1 MTQSNVETELIDR
14 LTVSEGRLSI
24 TPGPPLRARLTA
36 DPWVDYPPTV
46 DLAAVPRSVLLQTA
60 IHLLAPVVW
69 LHDLAVT
76 VTGADTSVVEAL
88 PLLRAEIH
96 RMYPMLSWAGTIRV
110 VDPVPVAPLPL
121 PRGDRGRPTG
131 LMLSGG
137 VDSIASAVRH
147 PDGSLLTMTIAL
159 DDEADRGPER
169 WARTAAG
176 TAAFAA
182 AHGHEHRLIA
192 SNARSMVPA
201 SIGKGLG
208 AFRYWWPEVAHGMS
222 LAAMAAPALWSAGAE
237 RLLIASSHVPG
248 YDARWGSSAKLDP
261 LIGLGPIVVQND
273 AYDADRLDKVAR
285 IVEAAGPAGS
295 VQLRVCNKAVP
306 DDRLNCGVCEKC
318 LRTQAG
324 LVLSGGDPAR
334 FGFPDPAA
342 CALALSPAEWDACAG
357 KATRSTIYNWLT
369 MGRAARELDPH
380 TRPPEHRAL
389 IAWLATL
396 EAGRPPMGDPTVYP
410 TPRSATR
417 PPVRPSS
424 PAHRVRRWIKRAT
437 GRTAGHP

>member
-1 MTQSNVETELIDR
+1 MTETPLVER
-14 LTVSEGRLSI
+14 LTVSEGRLDI
-24 TPGPPLRARLTA
+24 VPGPPVRALLTA
-36 DPWVDYPPTV
+36 DPWVEYPSTV
-46 DLAAVPRSVLLQTA
+46 DLTTVPRSVLLQTA
-60 IHLLAPVVW
+60 TYLLAPLVW
-69 LHDLAVT
+69 IHDLAVT
-76 VTGADTSVVEAL
+76 VTGADTSVAEAL
-88 PLLRAEIH
+88 PRLRAEFR
-96 RMYPMLSWAGTIRV
+96 RMYPVLPWAGTVRV

-121 PRGDRGRPTG
+121 PRGNPGSPTG

-192 SNARSMVPA
+192 SNARSMVPP
-201 SIGKGLG
+201 SIAKGLG
-208 AFRYWWPEVAHGMS
+208 AFRYWWPEVAHGTS
-222 LAAMAAPALWSAGAE
+222 LAALAAPALWAAGAD

-248 YDARWGSSAKLDP
+248 YDARWGSSARLDP
-261 LIGLGPIVVQND
+261 LIGLGPVVVQND
-273 AYDADRLDKVAR
+273 AHDGDRLDKVAR
-285 IVEAAGPAGS
+285 IVAAAGIGGS
-295 VQLRVCNKAVP
+295 VQLRVCHKAVP

-334 FGFPDPAA
+334 FGFSDPAA
-342 CALALSPAEWDACAG
+342 CALALSSAEWDACAS
-357 KATRSTIYNWLT
+357 KATRSTIHNWLA
-369 MGRAARELDPH
+369 MGRAARQLDPS

-389 IAWLATL
+389 IVWLATL

-410 TPRSATR
+410 APRRATRTPPRPRS
-417 PPVRPSS
+417 PV
-424 PAHRVRRWIKRAT
+424 HRVRRWIGRAG
-437 GRTAGHP
+437 GRTQGHR

>member
-1 MTQSNVETELIDR
+1 MTQPLVETPLVEAM
-14 LTVSEGRLSI
+14 TVSDGRLCI
-24 TPGPPLRARLTA
+24 VPGPPVRALLTA
-36 DPWVDYPPTV
+36 DPWVDYPASV

-60 IHLLAPVVW
+60 IYLLAPVVW
-69 LHDLAVT
+69 LHDLAVS
-76 VTGADTSVVEAL
+76 VTGADRSVVEAL
-88 PLLRAEIH
+88 PLLRAELH
-96 RMYPMLSWAGTIRV
+96 RMYPMLPWAGTIRV
-110 VDPVPVAPLPL
+110 IDPVPVAPLPL

-137 VDSIASAVRH
+137 VDSVASALRH
-147 PDGSLLTMTIAL
+147 PDGTLLTMTIAL
-159 DDEADRGPER
+159 DDETERGPER

-176 TAAFAA
+176 ASALAA

-192 SNARSMVPA
+192 GNARSMVPA
-201 SIGKGLG
+201 SIGKGRG

-261 LIGLGPIVVQND
+261 LIGLGPIVVEND
-273 AYDADRLDKVAR
+273 SYDGDRLEKVAR
-285 IVEAAGPAGS
+285 IVEAAGPGGS
-295 VQLRVCNKAVP
+295 VQLRVCHKTVP
-306 DDRLNCGVCEKC
+306 DDRLNCGRCEKC

-324 LVLSGGDPAR
+324 LVLSGGDLAR

-342 CALALSPAEWDACAG
+342 CALAMTPAEWDARAG
-357 KATRSTIYNWLT
+357 KATRSTIYNWLA
-369 MGRAARELDPH
+369 MGHAARELDPL
-380 TRPPEHRAL
+380 TRPPEQRAL

-410 TPRSATR
+410 TAPTANR
-417 PPVRPSS
+417 PPAKPRPRRRRLSRWLG
-424 PAHRVRRWIKRAT
+424 HLGDRVLRR
-437 GRTAGHP
+437 G